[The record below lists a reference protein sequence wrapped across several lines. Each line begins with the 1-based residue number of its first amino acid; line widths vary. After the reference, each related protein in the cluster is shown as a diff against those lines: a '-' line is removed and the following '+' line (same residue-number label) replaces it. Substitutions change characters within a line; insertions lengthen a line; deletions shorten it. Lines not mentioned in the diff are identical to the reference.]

1 MKIPNDVV
9 RVRKTPD
16 RATPGPATRRRIPR
30 FQLGDEQK
38 STARKNSTS
47 LCLKLA
53 VETARHATAFR
64 LPGNRPDP
72 LPFPDRRRLRRA
84 SSSNHDIQTR
94 QYRALVRGERR
105 NAANWA
111 PAWPGFRSDTEDE
124 VTGFV
129 YSRITTNAASPGTTV
144 GKAVWMDAVGA
155 KSGLPDV
162 RITAPRPRCRA
173 CPSFTSCALFGRGH
187 DALYVPLG
195 VAELPVGVP
204 AGARRRV
211 VYGDAHGGRSCRA
224 TASCSNRSGCCISTR
239 QPCWYCPC
247 AVGVTTAA
255 RRAHFA
261 VIGQTCPTAAS
272 ARDDA
277 PRPMIDLT
285 IGIPCFNEE
294 ATIAKVVEDFGAAFP
309 QARLLVIDNASTDAT
324 AQVAREHGAEVIAE
338 PLKGKGN
345 AVQRLF
351 HEAVSEYLIM
361 VDGDDTYPAEEAHKL
376 LAKLREEGGD
386 TVVGCRVSPDGTAFK
401 STHQWANHLLSRMI
415 YALFGVA
422 CGDLFS
428 GYRLF
433 TRRFYRNVPLI
444 ATGFEVEAEL
454 AMQTIDKRFVQRNVD
469 VAYRNR
475 PADSHSKL
483 QTLPDGTRVVW
494 TLLLIIKDCKPL
506 PFFSLLSFL
515 LLMLSLF
522 AGAFPIYD
530 YLAYRYVYRV
540 PLAILAVGL
549 ALMASLSLCC
559 GMLLET
565 VVRHRKEEFFL
576 RLRNLGA
583 EASAGRAPNED
594 GREWSRSRPSSP
606 VP

>member
-1 MKIPNDVV
+1 
-9 RVRKTPD
+9 
-16 RATPGPATRRRIPR
+16 
-30 FQLGDEQK
+30 
-38 STARKNSTS
+38 
-47 LCLKLA
+47 
-53 VETARHATAFR
+53 
-64 LPGNRPDP
+64 
-72 LPFPDRRRLRRA
+72 
-84 SSSNHDIQTR
+84 
-94 QYRALVRGERR
+94 
-105 NAANWA
+105 
-111 PAWPGFRSDTEDE
+111 
-124 VTGFV
+124 
-129 YSRITTNAASPGTTV
+129 
-144 GKAVWMDAVGA
+144 
-155 KSGLPDV
+155 
-162 RITAPRPRCRA
+162 
-173 CPSFTSCALFGRGH
+173 
-187 DALYVPLG
+187 
-195 VAELPVGVP
+195 
-204 AGARRRV
+204 
-211 VYGDAHGGRSCRA
+211 
-224 TASCSNRSGCCISTR
+224 
-239 QPCWYCPC
+239 
-247 AVGVTTAA
+247 
-255 RRAHFA
+255 
-261 VIGQTCPTAAS
+261 
-272 ARDDA
+272 
-277 PRPMIDLT
+277 MIDLT
-285 IGIPCFNEE
+285 IGIPCYNEA

-351 HEAVSEYLIM
+351 HEAVSEYLII

-506 PFFSLLSFL
+506 PFFTLLGAGLLALSLL
-515 LLMLSLF
+515 
-522 AGAFPIYD
+522 AGAFPIHD

-540 PLAILAVGL
+540 PLAVLAVGL

-576 RLRNLGA
+576 RLRNL
-583 EASAGRAPNED
+583 EPDASAPRPHAED
-594 GREWSRSRPSSP
+594 GREWHRANRPSSP